1 MSQTTP
7 LNNGQQSITHTNTE
21 KIFVF
26 KNRYDNFEYNNDT
39 YVDVNLYCG
48 QLMGE
53 IAATRK
59 IVPLD
64 TGASDGSQ
72 NPIGVLASDHT
83 VDAGTTKSVAL
94 CVAGDVVENLI
105 IFQPDMNLNDVIDGR
120 TLRQRIGSDTVGI
133 KLVGNN
139 DHSEYD
145 NE

>member
-1 MSQTTP
+1 MSQETI
-7 LNNGQQSITHTNTE
+7 LNNGQQSITNTNTE

-59 IVPLD
+59 IVPVD

-72 NPIGVLASDHT
+72 NPVGVLANDHT
-83 VDAGTTKSVAL
+83 VDAGTTKVVAL
-94 CVAGDVVENLI
+94 CVSGDVVELLI
-105 IFQPDMNLNDVIDGR
+105 RLDPDQNLNDVIDGR
-120 TLRQRIGSDTVGI
+120 TLRQRIGTDTVGI

-139 DHSEYD
+139 DHSGYD
-145 NE
+145 NA